1 MCFGGIGVVRELVNR
16 IGLVREINHRLDLFK
31 RHLPYRE
38 SDHILNV
45 AYNILCGGG
54 RLEDLNRLRNDVP
67 YMDAVGAKM
76 IPSPTAAGDFMRRF
90 TEDDVLKLME
100 AFNAVRPR
108 LWRGRG
114 RPLLGPVAYLDVD
127 GTIAPTQG
135 EKKVGS
141 EMSYKGVWGYHPL
154 IISLAN
160 TGEVL
165 YMVNRRGNLP
175 SHTGAAEWIDR
186 AVDLVEPH
194 VERVCVRGDT
204 HFALA
209 SRFDSWSE
217 KVDFIFGIRSCK
229 ALETAVGTLDE
240 GAWQRLKRKPRWT
253 SRSGQTRKKREN
265 EKERIVVERGYD
277 NLRLNHE
284 DVAEFDYSPSSCRK
298 TYRLVVVRKNISK
311 MKGELTLFDELRYHY
326 YITTRTDLSAADVVR
341 KAHQRCDQ
349 ENLIAQLKGGVDAM
363 RVPLYDL
370 VSNWAYMVIATL
382 AWNLKSWLAMM
393 AHLIKDRR
401 RYVAM
406 EFRRFIRELII
417 VACHVIRR
425 SRRTTLRIIGWQ
437 PSVDRLFSI
446 WGAIRRAGFT

>member
-1 MCFGGIGVVRELVNR
+1 MCFGGIGVIRELVQR
-16 IGLVREINHRLDLFK
+16 IGLVREIDDRLDLFK

-54 RLEDLNRLRNDVP
+54 RLEDLNRLRSDVP
-67 YMDAVGAKM
+67 YMEALGAEM

-90 TEDDVLKLME
+90 TESNVLALME

-114 RPLLGPVAYLDVD
+114 RALPGPVAYVDID
-127 GTIAPTQG
+127 GTVAPTQG
-135 EKKVGS
+135 RKKTGV
-141 EMSYKGVWGYHPL
+141 EMSYKGIWGYHPL

-165 YMVNRRGNLP
+165 YLVNRPGHLP

-194 VERVCVRGDT
+194 VERMCLRGDT

-209 SRFDSWSE
+209 SQFDKWSE
-217 KVDFIFGIRSCK
+217 EVDFIFGIRRCK
-229 ALETAVGTLDE
+229 ALVAAVGELDE
-240 GAWQRLKRKPRWT
+240 GAWQTLERKPRWT

-265 EKERIVVERGYD
+265 TRERIVVERGYD

-284 DVAEFDYSPSSCRK
+284 DVAEFAYRPSSCNK

-341 KAHQRCDQ
+341 KAHQRCNQ

-382 AWNLKSWLAMM
+382 AWNLKSWFAML

-401 RYVAM
+401 RCVAM
-406 EFRRFIRELII
+406 EFRRFIREMII

-446 WGAIRRAGFT
+446 WGAIGRAGFT